1 MNLRIKSALLLISLG
16 LGATSFRLFLARAD
30 CPGGGAD
37 PGTVLVVGEAPVALQ
52 FPVASGTPCKLVY
65 PANVAVWTS
74 PLRTTPVLSNAA
86 FTAGS
91 GPVFGDANGDGHVR
105 LDDLI
110 YIRNRLGTSDA
121 ACDLNGNG
129 VVDQNDLVM
138 CRSALGSGPDNVTV
152 YLEAV
157 SASSALCDTSV
168 DFLTDPGG
176 SGSFTV
182 AESRRFTSVA
192 VSVSPASG
200 GLGTPVTITLQPAI
214 APLAFDSATTA
225 TWSGEFQTASGSTPA
240 FRVNFNASELRES
253 GAGSATVFIG
263 QGTAINAP
271 SLEDLSG
278 TGILDGTMSLIFS
291 GHTISKR
298 FSFSLQVSGAT
309 WEKLTYPIDYL
320 EWTVGP
326 PALAGEPAQVR
337 VLDWSRTDPDS
348 PPSEE
353 MLLYLRSIHHAAVL
367 RIPETPSAVAAAP
380 EFVFVDIITQDS
392 SRSELDRR
400 RVRLDLVED
409 DGDPSFIVYSSHLS
423 KPVVLLDVP
432 VDPSAYPG
440 ITVLHASDAG
450 YILAV
455 PGTR

>member
-1 MNLRIKSALLLISLG
+1 MNLRMKSAVLVVSLG
-16 LGATSFRLFLARAD
+16 LAVASLHVFFARAD
-30 CPGGGAD
+30 CLSGGPD
-37 PGTVLVVGEAPVALQ
+37 PGTVLVVGEMPVAIQ
-52 FPVASGTPCKLVY
+52 FTVVSGTPCKLVY
-65 PANVAVWTS
+65 PANVAIWTS
-74 PLRTTPVLSNAA
+74 PLRTTPIASGAI
-86 FTAGS
+86 FTAAS
-91 GPVFGDANGDGHVR
+91 GAVFGDANGDGHVR

-152 YLEAV
+152 YLGAV
-157 SASSALCDTSV
+157 SASSALCDTTV

-225 TWSGEFQTASGSTPA
+225 AWSGEFQTASGSAPP
-240 FRVNFNASELRES
+240 FRVYFNSSELRES
-253 GAGSATVFIG
+253 DAGTATVFIG
-263 QGTAINAP
+263 QGTAVNAP
-271 SLEDLSG
+271 SLENLSG
-278 TGILDGTMSLIFS
+278 TGTLDGTMALVFA
-291 GHTISKR
+291 GYTINKR
-298 FSFSLQVSGAT
+298 FSFSLQVSGVT

-326 PALAGEPAQVR
+326 PSLAGEPAQVR
-337 VLDWSRTDPDS
+337 VLDETDPAD

-353 MLLYLRSIHHAAVL
+353 MLLYLRTIHHAAVL

-380 EFVFVDIITQDS
+380 EFVVVDIITQDS

-400 RVRLDLVED
+400 KVRLDLVGD

-423 KPVVLLDVP
+423 KPVVLLDAP

-440 ITVLHASDAG
+440 ITVLHASDGG

-455 PGTR
+455 PDTR